1 MEFTSSI
8 EGFATDAL
16 GGAAAGSA
24 VPGIGTIIGGA
35 LGALGSVGSLL
46 GGIGGGDKVGDGKGK
61 FSGLHGSKYEPLDD
75 SRLTK
80 EDADK
85 YISIASRPG
94 ISVEEAAIMMG
105 REVKRNPGATPS
117 GIWDGFS
124 AGSSFIGNTANE
136 VRQIIAREYDYWGEY
151 PALVMYD
158 RKPQLIT
165 LRAASTSPI
174 QTMSAPAPTA
184 SPALGQ
190 YGQLP
195 PQNALLGGQALT
207 TGLTLPSTAT
217 APYVALPA
225 TAANNTP
232 AATPKDNTTTYA
244 LIGGGALLVLLVTIL
259 LLKKK

>member
-1 MEFTSSI
+1 MDYTSSI
-8 EGFATDAL
+8 EGFATNAL

-24 VPGIGTIIGGA
+24 VPGIGTLIGGG
-35 LGALGSVGSLL
+35 LGLVSGLGSLI

-61 FSGLHGSKYEPLDD
+61 FNGLHGSKYEPLDD

-85 YISIASRPG
+85 YISFASRPG

-105 REVKRNPGATPS
+105 REVKRNPGATP
-117 GIWDGFS
+117 GAIWDGFS
-124 AGSSFIGNTANE
+124 AGTSFIGNTASE

-158 RKPQLIT
+158 RTPQVIT
-165 LRAASTSPI
+165 LRAAAASVI
-174 QTMSAPAPTA
+174 QTMSAPAPTN

-190 YGQLP
+190 YSQLP
-195 PQNALLGGQALT
+195 NQGAQALA
-207 TGLTLPSTAT
+207 TGFTLPSTAT

-225 TAANNTP
+225 TAASNTP

-244 LIGGGALLVLLVTIL
+244 IIGGGALLVLLVAIL